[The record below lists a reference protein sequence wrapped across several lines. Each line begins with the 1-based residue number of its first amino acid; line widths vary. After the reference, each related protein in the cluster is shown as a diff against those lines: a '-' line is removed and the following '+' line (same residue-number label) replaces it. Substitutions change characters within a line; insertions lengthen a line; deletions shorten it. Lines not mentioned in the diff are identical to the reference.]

1 MGDQRGLLY
10 YRPHE
15 EAQHLL
21 PALSKAGWDVHV
33 ADTADEAV
41 DALKESSIKV
51 GLAPLGSDL
60 MTTDVGEYL
69 GSVRAPAPAGL
80 EWIALLREDQ
90 LESTKYR
97 NVIAEHFYDYHTLPA
112 DIARLLISLGHA
124 YGMAEILST
133 QSTTGDT
140 VHSGE
145 PEMVGASAAMQAVF
159 GAIRKVACVDAA
171 VLITGE
177 SGTGK
182 ELAARAIHERS
193 SRAHEPF
200 VAVNCGALPASLVQ
214 SELFGYE
221 KGSFTG
227 AYERKIGFIEAAA
240 GGTLFLDEIG
250 DLPLD
255 LQVNLLRFLQE
266 GTIQR
271 IGAREKLYVDARI
284 IAATRVDLDAAVA
297 ANRFREDLYYR
308 LNVLGVHMPSLRERE
323 GDIELLARYFFEHFS
338 KERKGRLRGFSDA
351 ALKAMHRHD
360 WSGNVRELINR
371 VRRAIVMCE
380 GKLITAVDLGLGRE
394 EAERRILTLEQVRAQ
409 AEQDAIR
416 FALGMSGKNV
426 SLAARSL
433 GVSRVTLYRLM
444 YKYNIQT

>member
-1 MGDQRGLLY
+1 MRDQRGLLY
-10 YRPHE
+10 YRPKE

-21 PALSKAGWDVHV
+21 PALSNAGWDVRI
-33 ADTADEAV
+33 AETADEAS
-41 DALKESSIKV
+41 DALKENSIKV
-51 GLAPLGSDL
+51 GLAALDSDL
-60 MTTDVGEYL
+60 ATNDVHEYL
-69 GSVRAPAPAGL
+69 RPVDGPAPCGL
-80 EWIALLREDQ
+80 EWIALLEEDR
-90 LESTKYR
+90 LESSSYR
-97 NVIAEHFYDYHTLPA
+97 SLIAEHFYDYHTLPA
-112 DIARLLISLGHA
+112 DITRLLVSLGHA
-124 YGMAEILST
+124 YGMAQILST
-133 QSTTGDT
+133 QSPVGDGER
-140 VHSGE
+140 SDE
-145 PEMVGASAAMQAVF
+145 PEMVGASGAIQAVF
-159 GAIRKVACVDAA
+159 EAIRKVASVDAA

-193 SRAHEPF
+193 TRAGQPF
-200 VAVNCGALPASLVQ
+200 IAVNCGALPVSLIQ
-214 SELFGYE
+214 SELFGHE

-271 IGAREKLYVDARI
+271 IGSRERLHVDARI
-284 IAATRVDLDAAVA
+284 IAATRVDLEQAVA
-297 ANRFREDLYYR
+297 ENRFREDLYYR
-308 LNVLGVHMPSLRERE
+308 LNVLGVHMPPLRERE
-323 GDIELLARYFFEHFS
+323 EDIELLARYFFEQFS
-338 KERKGRLRGFSDA
+338 KERRRRLRGFSDA
-351 ALKAMHRHD
+351 ALKAMRRHD

-371 VRRAIVMCE
+371 VRRAIVMCD
-380 GKLITAVDLGLGRE
+380 GKLVCASDLGLGRE
-394 EAERRILTLEQVRAQ
+394 EVERRIVTLEEARAQ
-409 AEQDAIR
+409 AEREAIR
-416 FALGMSGKNV
+416 SALGMSGKNV